1 MDGYCC
7 PELKWVGLHTADVQL
22 LETPTAE
29 TPGRSVLAATSFQPY
44 SDRDGAIVDGLLR
57 NPVRRAL
64 CYPWMP
70 TACHPFRDC
79 GQILVFPTRGV
90 WGSEAEGL
98 RGRPFSFTH
107 CGANKACS
115 VAVPGW
121 ASPGSLSVNGHVRA
135 PIRRW
140 WPTTSSCDTKR
151 RRCERI
157 DGSSSSRCP
166 LERRRTA
173 ATSMRPQIIVSDVYR
188 RAPGVA
194 RARPGVLC
202 LFPPRQNH
210 LLLRCP
216 AT

>member
-1 MDGYCC
+1 MAQTKHAPSLCQVGHRPARC
-7 PELKWVGLHTADVQL
+7 PLTVT
-22 LETPTAE
+22 
-29 TPGRSVLAATSFQPY
+29 
-44 SDRDGAIVDGLLR
+44 
-57 NPVRRAL
+57 
-64 CYPWMP
+64 
-70 TACHPFRDC
+70 
-79 GQILVFPTRGV
+79 
-90 WGSEAEGL
+90 
-98 RGRPFSFTH
+98 
-107 CGANKACS
+107 
-115 VAVPGW
+115 
-121 ASPGSLSVNGHVRA
+121 VRA

-157 DGSSSSRCP
+157 DGSSSLRCP

-210 LLLRCP
+210 LLLRLSARSIVATGALMIHDLTVDTKMAPEKKFARARPRNKGGEGTRLRPIATCGFGFRSETCCP
-216 AT
+216 RGPQRRTPLGALGGPERSDSAGTRKGPGARDVANTR